1 KQTHV
6 HFFYHDLRT
15 ANSPSIVQI
24 VDTPKNVHNGFGTT
38 FMMDDPMT
46 EGPELSSKAVG
57 RAQGIFGMASV
68 NELASFM
75 LITFAFKEGD
85 YAGSSLSMLGRNPI
99 EEQNREMPIVGGTG
113 VFRFATGYAI
123 ANTVDHLSTY
133 DHYVVEYNI
142 TVRHH

>member
-1 KQTHV
+1 MVVPLRFLFLLSLTLFSTLPTHLHASFSHHSHIELPSQTHQSWQKQTHL

-75 LITFAFKEGD
+75 LITFAFKEGTTLE
-85 YAGSSLSMLGRNPI
+85 AR
-99 EEQNREMPIVGGTG
+99 
-113 VFRFATGYAI
+113 
-123 ANTVDHLSTY
+123 
-133 DHYVVEYNI
+133 
-142 TVRHH
+142 